1 MQLRKYKPEDC
12 AALAELFF
20 DTVHAVNAKDYT
32 TAQLKAW
39 ATGKV
44 DLNTWNQSFLKH
56 NTVIAEINGMITG
69 FGDMDDKGYLDRL
82 YVHRDYQNIGI
93 ATAIV
98 NELEQQAILSGV
110 SLFTTHASITAKPFF
125 EKRGYRTLKENT
137 VIRNDTKLTN
147 FIMEKNC
154 TNDYDWQLNN

>member
-20 DTVHAVNAKDYT
+20 NTVHAVNAKDYT
-32 TAQLKAW
+32 LAQLKAW

-125 EKRGYRTLKENT
+125 EKRGYLTLKENT

-154 TNDYDWQLNN
+154 ANDYDWQLNN

>member
-1 MQLRKYKPEDC
+1 MQLRKYKSEDC

-20 DTVHAVNAKDYT
+20 NTVHAVNAKDYT

-39 ATGKV
+39 ATGTV
-44 DLNTWNQSFLKH
+44 DLNTWNQSFLEH
-56 NTVIAEINGMITG
+56 NTVIAEINGTITG
-69 FGDMDDKGYLDRL
+69 FGDMDDEGYLDRL
-82 YVHRDYQNIGI
+82 YVHKDYQNIGI

-110 SLFTTHASITAKPFF
+110 FLFTTHASITAKPFF

-154 TNDYDWQLNN
+154 ANGYDWQLNN

>member
-1 MQLRKYKPEDC
+1 MQIRKYKPEDC
-12 AALAELFF
+12 AVLAELFF

-69 FGDMDDKGYLDRL
+69 FCDMDDNGYLDRL
-82 YVHRDYQNIGI
+82 FVHRDYQNIGI

-98 NELEQQAILSGV
+98 NELEQQAIHSGI

-125 EKRGYRTLKENT
+125 EKRGYRILKENT
-137 VIRNDTKLTN
+137 VIRNDITLTN

-154 TNDYDWQLNN
+154 TND